1 MIKALIILAVL
12 LGLLMYGL
20 IVATA
25 TPNDKH
31 EYEAY
36 MRWKKREIDKWAKT
50 IDEDVA
56 GFIRKERKKHG
67 KID

>member
-1 MIKALIILAVL
+1 MIKAILILMAL

-25 TPNDKH
+25 TPNDRH

-36 MRWKKREIDKWAKT
+36 MRWK
-50 IDEDVA
+50 
-56 GFIRKERKKHG
+56 ERKKHD
-67 KID
+67 KRNV

>member
-1 MIKALIILAVL
+1 MIKWILILMAL

-25 TPNDKH
+25 TPNDRE

-36 MRWKKREIDKWAKT
+36 MRWK
-50 IDEDVA
+50 
-56 GFIRKERKKHG
+56 ERKKHG
-67 KID
+67 HD